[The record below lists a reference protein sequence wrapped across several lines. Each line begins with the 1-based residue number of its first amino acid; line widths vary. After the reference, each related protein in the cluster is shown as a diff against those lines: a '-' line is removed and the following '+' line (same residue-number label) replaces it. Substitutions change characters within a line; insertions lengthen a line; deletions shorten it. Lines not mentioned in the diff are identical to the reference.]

1 MRHGLLIS
9 LLMVVW
15 LVSPASA
22 VFPPLPVDILSPT
35 EEVVGKAKIYANYIE
50 IFDAAERRRGAIGV
64 VQVEG
69 LAQLWLVR
77 ADGERTLV
85 GWAENHRLFDKDG
98 KLAGF
103 FQWTPIWSY
112 VYDKAVKKMGKAQC
126 LAYQGVCAAGVAGYL
141 LGLY

>member
-1 MRHGLLIS
+1 MGRITITLL
-9 LLMVVW
+9 LLLGW
-15 LVSPASA
+15 LVTPASA
-22 VFPPLPVDILSPT
+22 VIPPLPVDILSPT
-35 EEVVGKAKIYANYIE
+35 GEMVGKAMIYSNYVE
-50 IFDAAERRRGAIGV
+50 IFDGTDRRRGAIGI

-69 LAQLWLVR
+69 LAQLWLLR

-85 GWAENHRLFDKDG
+85 GTAQNHRMFDNAG
-98 KLAGF
+98 KLIGF

-112 VYDKAVKKMGKAQC
+112 VYDKSVKKMGKAQC